1 MASSHSPTERKAVKS
16 GVLWSNSGL
25 IGLRDEHRM
34 MFMSCVKRKR
44 SAENTIRQETR
55 QSDDQRHQRCSKLRE
70 EEKTS
75 WLEASINKNFPNR
88 CSMSAFC
95 WTKYLCQYLFNL
107 NTFITYSLH
116 IIQCFLTSGN
126 LSISPRESMFWL
138 QIEFIWQPSGWGLE
152 FPLHFKVPGTHYR
165 DWFKSPAIDHK
176 AMEAALGYRSPGIY
190 LSSVNYRG

>member
-1 MASSHSPTERKAVKS
+1 MNTEWCLCLVWKGNVPLKTQSGRRRDKATTKGTS
-16 GVLWSNSGL
+16 GAVNCEKGKKLADWRL
-25 IGLRDEHRM
+25 
-34 MFMSCVKRKR
+34 
-44 SAENTIRQETR
+44 
-55 QSDDQRHQRCSKLRE
+55 QSI
-70 EEKTS
+70 KTS
-75 WLEASINKNFPNR
+75 QTDAACQL
-88 CSMSAFC
+88 SAIE
-95 WTKYLCQYLFNL
+95 KYLCQYLFNL

-138 QIEFIWQPSGWGLE
+138 QIEFIWQTSEWGLE